1 MTRSPLAIAVPEDL
15 GRRILDAAR
24 IAAAMHHESSQAAGG
39 TGDEN
44 STDGAAT
51 DHPHAGF
58 WRRMLDRIR

>member
-1 MTRSPLAIAVPEDL
+1 MTRSPHVIAVPEDL

-24 IAAAMHHESSQAAGG
+24 IAAAMHLEISQAAGG
-39 TGDEN
+39 TGEDL

-51 DHPHAGF
+51 DRPHAGF